1 MLPRVGPVISAPLTE
16 PHLLLPFNCL
26 MRDFSLSPRVTPGPR
41 VLEVTEYYSLI
52 FLAALNPKFSQ
63 AHKVCIHNTVPGR
76 MVSETTLSPEFSFQL
91 CREEP
96 QKGHRFPRCPAL
108 LINWKYLAA
117 SVIVKHRPDSI
128 STARDNCPV
137 STQDSRP

>member
-1 MLPRVGPVISAPLTE
+1 MISAPLTE

-26 MRDFSLSPRVTPGPR
+26 TCDFSLSPRVTPGPR

-52 FLAALNPKFSQ
+52 FWLLSILSSPKRTRSVF
-63 AHKVCIHNTVPGR
+63 TTGR